1 MGISFVCSDLIED
14 VRLRAELPAYS
25 TSTSVRT
32 ADILY
37 WIKRSLQRL
46 SGVIATSGD
55 TAQLSV
61 ETTLTTTA
69 GVDMVSLPTNMQA
82 LVSLYYV
89 RDSSYEI
96 PLERLNPDE
105 LGDVEHR
112 DWDGEVPRYSLKSE
126 SIQLRP
132 VPAGAYTLRVEYV
145 TGLIV
150 TASSDTVT
158 LYSGWDEWVVLDTSI
173 KVKQRLQQPYEELY
187 REREKVEA
195 EIRRQVDRDRFR
207 GAVVR
212 DLRPMSHTMLRA
224 RRERR
229 WPGE

>member
-1 MGISFVCSDLIED
+1 MGISIAVSDLIED
-14 VRLRAELPAYS
+14 VRLRAELPTYT

-46 SGVIATSGD
+46 SGIIWSSGD
-55 TAQLSV
+55 ASQLAL

-69 GVDMVSLPTNMQA
+69 GIDMISMPTDMQA
-82 LVSLYYV
+82 LVSIYYV
-89 RDSSYEI
+89 RDSSYEV
-96 PLERLNPDE
+96 PMDRMNPDD
-105 LGDVEHR
+105 LGDVEQR
-112 DWDGEVPRYSLKSE
+112 DWDGEVPRYTLKGE

-132 VPAGAYTLRVEYV
+132 VPAGAYTVRIEYV
-145 TGLIV
+145 TGLVIS
-150 TASSDTVT
+150 ASTDVVQ
-158 LYSGWDEWVVLDTSI
+158 LYSGWDEWVVLDAAI
-173 KVKQRLQQPYEELY
+173 KVKQRLQQPYVEIMQ
-187 REREKVEA
+187 EREKVEA
-195 EIRRQVDRDRFR
+195 EIRRQVDRDRYR

-212 DLRPMSHTMLRA
+212 DLRPRRHQMLRH